1 MYINRSLSYCK
12 LAAEQTMVMIQ
23 STFIAVTLFLVA
35 STSVSAFVAPGNAIT
50 YRQSSLRSNN
60 GISSS
65 KTQSKMSAE
74 GTLDVSSYMTG
85 PTPEGTEDFIMQQTM
100 VRVKDPKKSL
110 DFYCNVL
117 GFKLIMYS
125 EVSFYTI

>member
-1 MYINRSLSYCK
+1 MYVNRSLSYCK